1 MPAFSQPVFDM
12 QRVFRVVLD
21 AMSRP
26 ARLCRLPV
34 FPQSVPDGLSPVL
47 AALALTLCDGESPLW
62 LSPGL
67 RKDET
72 TTWLRFHCGCPIV
85 EEADKAAFA
94 LVADA
99 SELPPLSAFAQGV
112 LAFPRPFRNRLAC
125 RSVLMREPVSWF
137 RPGICGVPSP
147 ARCPKILRSGGG
159 EYAGFPLG
167 VDMLCGADGVAGLP
181 RTTRLERLPQECVM
195 YVAVKGGEKAT
206 SAAHE
211 PPPEGRGDPPS
222 PIWGSNS

>member
-85 EEADKAAFA
+85 EEADKAALA
-94 LVADA
+94 TVLLA
-99 SELPPLSAFAQGV
+99 G
-112 LAFPRPFRNRLAC
+112 LAFDAGTRFRG
-125 RSVLMREPVSWF
+125 SG
-137 RPGICGVPSP
+137 PGICGESTFTCTLPEDFAERWRGNTS
-147 ARCPKILRSGGG
+147 
-159 EYAGFPLG
+159 GFPLG
-167 VDMLCGADGVAGLP
+167 VDMLLCGADGVAGLP
-181 RTTRLERLPQECVM
+181 RTTRLERLPQE
-195 YVAVKGGEKAT
+195 
-206 SAAHE
+206 SA
-211 PPPEGRGDPPS
+211 S
-222 PIWGSNS
+222 CM

>member
-1 MPAFSQPVFDM
+1 MLAFSQPVFDM

-112 LAFPRPFRNRLAC
+112 PAYPDRSATVLLAGPHSAAVPETHQKPSAVTCLPSFSAYKAFLWLFSYESQQFRRQPVCNLRKICIQLFPDLNGNF
-125 RSVLMREPVSWF
+125 SVCQF
-137 RPGICGVPSP
+137 NHIC
-147 ARCPKILRSGGG
+147 
-159 EYAGFPLG
+159 
-167 VDMLCGADGVAGLP
+167 
-181 RTTRLERLPQECVM
+181 LERRC
-195 YVAVKGGEKAT
+195 
-206 SAAHE
+206 
-211 PPPEGRGDPPS
+211 
-222 PIWGSNS
+222 

>member
-1 MPAFSQPVFDM
+1 MLAFSQPVFDM

-47 AALALTLCDGESPLW
+47 ADLALTLCDGESPLW

-99 SELPPLSAFAQGV
+99 SELPPLSAFAQK
-112 LAFPRPFRNRLAC
+112 
-125 RSVLMREPVSWF
+125 
-137 RPGICGVPSP
+137 VPSP
-147 ARCPKILRSGGG
+147 ARCPKILRGGG
-159 EYAGFPLG
+159 ARIRRASRSAWTCCCAAPTAWS
-167 VDMLCGADGVAGLP
+167 VCRAP
-181 RTTRLERLPQECVM
+181 RALNVCLRRVRHVCSGQRWG
-195 YVAVKGGEKAT
+195 KG
-206 SAAHE
+206 HFRR
-211 PPPEGRGDPPS
+211 P
-222 PIWGSNS
+222 

>member
-1 MPAFSQPVFDM
+1 MLAFSQPVFDM

-47 AALALTLCDGESPLW
+47 ADLALTLCDGESPLW

-112 LAFPRPFRNRLAC
+112 PAYPDRSATVLLAGLAFDAGTRFRG
-125 RSVLMREPVSWF
+125 SG
-137 RPGICGVPSP
+137 PGICGKVPSP
-147 ARCPKILRSGGG
+147 ARCPKILRSGG
-159 EYAGFPLG
+159 ARIRRASRSAWTCCCAAPTAWP
-167 VDMLCGADGVAGLP
+167 VCRAP
-181 RTTRLERLPQECVM
+181 RALNVCLRRVRHVCSGQRWG
-195 YVAVKGGEKAT
+195 KG
-206 SAAHE
+206 HFRR
-211 PPPEGRGDPPS
+211 P
-222 PIWGSNS
+222 

>member
-1 MPAFSQPVFDM
+1 MLAFSQPVFDM

-47 AALALTLCDGESPLW
+47 ADLALTLCDGESPLW

-112 LAFPRPFRNRLAC
+112 PAYPDRSATVLLAGLAFDAGTRFRGSGPA
-125 RSVLMREPVSWF
+125 SA
-137 RPGICGVPSP
+137 GKVPSP
-147 ARCPKILRSGGG
+147 ARCPKILRSGG
-159 EYAGFPLG
+159 ARIRRASRSAWTCCCAAPTAWP
-167 VDMLCGADGVAGLP
+167 VCRAP
-181 RTTRLERLPQECVM
+181 RALNVCLRRVRHVCSGQRWG
-195 YVAVKGGEKAT
+195 KG
-206 SAAHE
+206 HFRR
-211 PPPEGRGDPPS
+211 P
-222 PIWGSNS
+222 

>member
-47 AALALTLCDGESPLW
+47 ADLALTLCDGESPLW

-99 SELPPLSAFAQGV
+99 SERSATVLLAG
-112 LAFPRPFRNRLAC
+112 LAFDAGTRFRG
-125 RSVLMREPVSWF
+125 SG
-137 RPGICGVPSP
+137 PGICGESTFTCTVPEDFAGRWRENTS
-147 ARCPKILRSGGG
+147 
-159 EYAGFPLG
+159 GFPLG
-167 VDMLCGADGVAGLP
+167 VDMLLCGADGVVGLP
-181 RTTRLERLPQECVM
+181 RTTRLERLPQE
-195 YVAVKGGEKAT
+195 
-206 SAAHE
+206 SA
-211 PPPEGRGDPPS
+211 S
-222 PIWGSNS
+222 CM

>member
-1 MPAFSQPVFDM
+1 MLAFSQPVFDM

-47 AALALTLCDGESPLW
+47 ADLALTLCDGESPLW

-112 LAFPRPFRNRLAC
+112 PAYPDRSATVLLAGLAFDAERW
-125 RSVLMREPVSWF
+125 RENAS
-137 RPGICGVPSP
+137 
-147 ARCPKILRSGGG
+147 
-159 EYAGFPLG
+159 GFPLG
-167 VDMLCGADGVAGLP
+167 VDMLLCGADGVAGLP
-181 RTTRLERLPQECVM
+181 RTTRLERLPQE
-195 YVAVKGGEKAT
+195 
-206 SAAHE
+206 SA
-211 PPPEGRGDPPS
+211 S
-222 PIWGSNS
+222 CM

>member
-47 AALALTLCDGESPLW
+47 ADLALTLCDGESPLW

-112 LAFPRPFRNRLAC
+112 PAYPDRSATVLLAGLAFDAGTRFRG
-125 RSVLMREPVSWF
+125 SG
-137 RPGICGVPSP
+137 PGICGESTFTCTLPEDFAAWTCCCAAPTAWPVCRAPR
-147 ARCPKILRSGGG
+147 ALNVCLRRVRHVCSGQRWG
-159 EYAGFPLG
+159 
-167 VDMLCGADGVAGLP
+167 
-181 RTTRLERLPQECVM
+181 
-195 YVAVKGGEKAT
+195 KG
-206 SAAHE
+206 HFRR
-211 PPPEGRGDPPS
+211 P
-222 PIWGSNS
+222 

>member
-1 MPAFSQPVFDM
+1 MLAFSQPVFDM

-26 ARLCRLPV
+26 ARLCRLPRIPAV
-34 FPQSVPDGLSPVL
+34 RAGRPFAVL
-47 AALALTLCDGESPLW
+47 ADLALTLCDGESPLW

-99 SELPPLSAFAQGV
+99 SELPPLV
-112 LAFPRPFRNRLAC
+112 RFRAG
-125 RSVLMREPVSWF
+125 RS
-137 RPGICGVPSP
+137 
-147 ARCPKILRSGGG
+147 
-159 EYAGFPLG
+159 
-167 VDMLCGADGVAGLP
+167 
-181 RTTRLERLPQECVM
+181 RLP
-195 YVAVKGGEKAT
+195 
-206 SAAHE
+206 
-211 PPPEGRGDPPS
+211 
-222 PIWGSNS
+222 

>member
-112 LAFPRPFRNRLAC
+112 PAYPDRSATVLLAGLAFDAGTRFRG
-125 RSVLMREPVSWF
+125 SG
-137 RPGICGVPSP
+137 PGICGESTFTCTLPEDFAERG
-147 ARCPKILRSGGG
+147 ARIRRASRSAWTCCCAAPTAWPVCRAPRALNVCLRRVRHVCSGQRWG
-159 EYAGFPLG
+159 
-167 VDMLCGADGVAGLP
+167 
-181 RTTRLERLPQECVM
+181 
-195 YVAVKGGEKAT
+195 KG
-206 SAAHE
+206 HFRR
-211 PPPEGRGDPPS
+211 P
-222 PIWGSNS
+222 

>member
-47 AALALTLCDGESPLW
+47 ADLALTPVRRRISALAF
-62 LSPGL
+62 L
-67 RKDET
+67 RA
-72 TTWLRFHCGCPIV
+72 CGRMKRQRGSV
-85 EEADKAAFA
+85 STAAVRSSEEADKAAFA

-112 LAFPRPFRNRLAC
+112 PAYPDRSATVLLAGLAFDAGTRFRG
-125 RSVLMREPVSWF
+125 SG
-137 RPGICGVPSP
+137 PGICGESTFTCTLPEDFAGRWRENTS
-147 ARCPKILRSGGG
+147 
-159 EYAGFPLG
+159 GFPLG
-167 VDMLCGADGVAGLP
+167 VDMLLCGADGVAGLP
-181 RTTRLERLPQECVM
+181 RTTRLERLPQE
-195 YVAVKGGEKAT
+195 
-206 SAAHE
+206 SA
-211 PPPEGRGDPPS
+211 S
-222 PIWGSNS
+222 CM

>member
-47 AALALTLCDGESPLW
+47 ADLALTLCDGESPLW

-112 LAFPRPFRNRLAC
+112 PAYADRSATVLLAGLAFDAGTRL
-125 RSVLMREPVSWF
+125 RGSG
-137 RPGICGVPSP
+137 PGICGESTFTCTLPEDFAERWRENTS
-147 ARCPKILRSGGG
+147 
-159 EYAGFPLG
+159 GFPLG
-167 VDMLCGADGVAGLP
+167 VDMLLCGADGVAGLP
-181 RTTRLERLPQECVM
+181 RTTRLERLPQE
-195 YVAVKGGEKAT
+195 
-206 SAAHE
+206 SA
-211 PPPEGRGDPPS
+211 S
-222 PIWGSNS
+222 CM

>member
-47 AALALTLCDGESPLW
+47 ADLALTLCDGESPLW

-67 RKDET
+67 RKDGT
-72 TTWLRFHCGCPIV
+72 TAWLRFHCGCPIV

-99 SELPPLSAFAQGV
+99 SELPPLSAFA
-112 LAFPRPFRNRLAC
+112 FPG
-125 RSVLMREPVSWF
+125 F
-137 RPGICGVPSP
+137 RPRHLRRNCLYLHVARRFCGAVAREYVGLP
-147 ARCPKILRSGGG
+147 ARRGH
-159 EYAGFPLG
+159 A
-167 VDMLCGADGVAGLP
+167 
-181 RTTRLERLPQECVM
+181 
-195 YVAVKGGEKAT
+195 AVRRRRRGR
-206 SAAHE
+206 SAAHHA
-211 PPPEGRGDPPS
+211 P
-222 PIWGSNS
+222 

>member
-47 AALALTLCDGESPLW
+47 ADLALTLCDGESPLW

-112 LAFPRPFRNRLAC
+112 PAYPDRSATVLLAGLAFDAGTRFRGSGPA
-125 RSVLMREPVSWF
+125 SA
-137 RPGICGVPSP
+137 GKVPSP
-147 ARCPKILRSGGG
+147 ARCPKILRSGG
-159 EYAGFPLG
+159 ARIRRASRSAWTCCCAAPTAWP
-167 VDMLCGADGVAGLP
+167 VCRAP
-181 RTTRLERLPQECVM
+181 RALNVCLRRVRHVCSGQRWG
-195 YVAVKGGEKAT
+195 KG
-206 SAAHE
+206 HFRR
-211 PPPEGRGDPPS
+211 P
-222 PIWGSNS
+222 

>member
-47 AALALTLCDGESPLW
+47 ADLALTLCDGESPLW

-72 TTWLRFHCGCPIV
+72 TRFRT
-85 EEADKAAFA
+85 AAPVRFRA
-94 LVADA
+94 GRSRL
-99 SELPPLSAFAQGV
+99 
-112 LAFPRPFRNRLAC
+112 PRPFRNRLAC
-125 RSVLMREPVSWF
+125 RS
-137 RPGICGVPSP
+137 
-147 ARCPKILRSGGG
+147 
-159 EYAGFPLG
+159 
-167 VDMLCGADGVAGLP
+167 GL
-181 RTTRLERLPQECVM
+181 
-195 YVAVKGGEKAT
+195 
-206 SAAHE
+206 
-211 PPPEGRGDPPS
+211 
-222 PIWGSNS
+222 

>member
-47 AALALTLCDGESPLW
+47 GDLALTLCDGESPLW

-67 RKDET
+67 RNDGT

-85 EEADKAAFA
+85 EEVDKAAFA
-94 LVADA
+94 LVADVA
-99 SELPPLSAFAQGV
+99 ELPPEDFAE
-112 LAFPRPFRNRLAC
+112 RW
-125 RSVLMREPVSWF
+125 RENTS
-137 RPGICGVPSP
+137 
-147 ARCPKILRSGGG
+147 
-159 EYAGFPLG
+159 GFPLG
-167 VDMLCGADGVAGLP
+167 VDMLLCGTDGVAGLP
-181 RTTRLERLPQECVM
+181 RTTHLERLPQES
-195 YVAVKGGEKAT
+195 T
-206 SAAHE
+206 SCM
-211 PPPEGRGDPPS
+211 
-222 PIWGSNS
+222 

>member
-47 AALALTLCDGESPLW
+47 ADLALTLCDGESPLW

-99 SELPPLSAFAQGV
+99 SELPPLVRFRAGRSR
-112 LAFPRPFRNRLAC
+112 LPRPFRNRLAC
-125 RSVLMREPVSWF
+125 RS
-137 RPGICGVPSP
+137 
-147 ARCPKILRSGGG
+147 
-159 EYAGFPLG
+159 
-167 VDMLCGADGVAGLP
+167 GL
-181 RTTRLERLPQECVM
+181 
-195 YVAVKGGEKAT
+195 
-206 SAAHE
+206 
-211 PPPEGRGDPPS
+211 
-222 PIWGSNS
+222 

>member
-47 AALALTLCDGESPLW
+47 ADLALTLCDGESPLW

-112 LAFPRPFRNRLAC
+112 PA
-125 RSVLMREPVSWF
+125 SVVPAPASA
-137 RPGICGVPSP
+137 GKVPSP
-147 ARCPKILRSGGG
+147 ARCPKILRSGG
-159 EYAGFPLG
+159 ARMRRASRSAWTCCCAAPTAWP
-167 VDMLCGADGVAGLP
+167 VCRAP
-181 RTTRLERLPQECVM
+181 RALNVCLRRVRHVCSGQRWG
-195 YVAVKGGEKAT
+195 KG
-206 SAAHE
+206 HFRR
-211 PPPEGRGDPPS
+211 P
-222 PIWGSNS
+222 

>member
-1 MPAFSQPVFDM
+1 MLAFSQPVFDM

-99 SELPPLSAFAQGV
+99 SELPPLSVFAQGV
-112 LAFPRPFRNRLAC
+112 PAYPDRSATVLLAGLAFDAGTRFRG
-125 RSVLMREPVSWF
+125 SG
-137 RPGICGVPSP
+137 PGICGEVPSP
-147 ARCPKILRSGGG
+147 ARCPKILRSGG
-159 EYAGFPLG
+159 ARIRRASRSAWTCCCAAPTAWP
-167 VDMLCGADGVAGLP
+167 VCRAP
-181 RTTRLERLPQECVM
+181 RALNVCLRRVRHVCSGQRWG
-195 YVAVKGGEKAT
+195 KG
-206 SAAHE
+206 HFRR
-211 PPPEGRGDPPS
+211 P
-222 PIWGSNS
+222 

>member
-112 LAFPRPFRNRLAC
+112 PAYPDRSATVLLAGLAFDAGTRFRG
-125 RSVLMREPVSWF
+125 SG
-137 RPGICGVPSP
+137 PGICGESTFTCTLPGFCGAVAREYVGLP
-147 ARCPKILRSGGG
+147 ARRGH
-159 EYAGFPLG
+159 A
-167 VDMLCGADGVAGLP
+167 
-181 RTTRLERLPQECVM
+181 
-195 YVAVKGGEKAT
+195 AVRRRRRGR
-206 SAAHE
+206 SAAHHA
-211 PPPEGRGDPPS
+211 P
-222 PIWGSNS
+222 

>member
-47 AALALTLCDGESPLW
+47 ADLALTLCDGESPLW

-67 RKDET
+67 RKDGT

-94 LVADA
+94 LVADVA
-99 SELPPLSAFAQGV
+99 ELPPLSAFAQGV
-112 LAFPRPFRNRLAC
+112 PAYPDRSATVLLAGLAFDAGTRFRGSGPRHLRGTYLHLHVARRFCGTVA
-125 RSVLMREPVSWF
+125 REHVGLS
-137 RPGICGVPSP
+137 
-147 ARCPKILRSGGG
+147 ARRGH
-159 EYAGFPLG
+159 
-167 VDMLCGADGVAGLP
+167 
-181 RTTRLERLPQECVM
+181 
-195 YVAVKGGEKAT
+195 AVVRRRRRGR
-206 SAAHE
+206 SAAHHA
-211 PPPEGRGDPPS
+211 P
-222 PIWGSNS
+222 

>member
-112 LAFPRPFRNRLAC
+112 PAYPDRSATVLLAGLAFDAGTRFRG
-125 RSVLMREPVSWF
+125 SG
-137 RPGICGVPSP
+137 PGICGESTFTCTLPED
-147 ARCPKILRSGGG
+147 LRSGG
-159 EYAGFPLG
+159 AKSSGFPRRG
-167 VDMLCGADGVAGLP
+167 HAAVQRRRRGGLP
-181 RTTRLERLPQECVM
+181 RTTRLERLPQE
-195 YVAVKGGEKAT
+195 
-206 SAAHE
+206 SA
-211 PPPEGRGDPPS
+211 S
-222 PIWGSNS
+222 CM

>member
-47 AALALTLCDGESPLW
+47 ADLALTLCDGESPLW

-85 EEADKAAFA
+85 
-94 LVADA
+94 
-99 SELPPLSAFAQGV
+99 
-112 LAFPRPFRNRLAC
+112 
-125 RSVLMREPVSWF
+125 
-137 RPGICGVPSP
+137 
-147 ARCPKILRSGGG
+147 
-159 EYAGFPLG
+159 
-167 VDMLCGADGVAGLP
+167 
-181 RTTRLERLPQECVM
+181 
-195 YVAVKGGEKAT
+195 
-206 SAAHE
+206 
-211 PPPEGRGDPPS
+211 
-222 PIWGSNS
+222 